1 MAMFLVF
8 DTQESAVAA
17 ESQISAAMGLPKSG
31 SVTAR
36 WNNSRQRLDEK
47 WVLLWPGNEWME
59 TVSEPFTVEAYE
71 EGWFVV
77 EGAQD
82 SEDDPTWRD
91 FSGLGE

>member
-8 DTQESAVAA
+8 DTQDRAVAA
-17 ESQISAAMGLPKSG
+17 ESQISAAMGLPRPG

-59 TVSEPFTVEAYE
+59 TVSEPFTVEEYQDS
-71 EGWFVV
+71 WFVIQDQL
-77 EGAQD
+77 EMPQDGGA
-82 SEDDPTWRD
+82 
-91 FSGLGE
+91 

>member
-8 DTQESAVAA
+8 DTQDSAVAA
-17 ESQISAAMGLPKSG
+17 ESQISAAMGLPRPG

-59 TVSEPFTVEAYE
+59 TVSEPFTVEEYQDS
-71 EGWFVV
+71 WFVIQDQL
-77 EGAQD
+77 EMPQDGGA
-82 SEDDPTWRD
+82 
-91 FSGLGE
+91 

>member
-59 TVSEPFTVEAYE
+59 TVSEPFTVEEYQDS
-71 EGWFVV
+71 WFVIQDQL
-77 EGAQD
+77 EMPQDGGA
-82 SEDDPTWRD
+82 
-91 FSGLGE
+91 

>member
-17 ESQISAAMGLPKSG
+17 ESQISAAMGLPKPG

-71 EGWFVV
+71 EGWFVNGDQPKMPQDG
-77 EGAQD
+77 GA
-82 SEDDPTWRD
+82 
-91 FSGLGE
+91 